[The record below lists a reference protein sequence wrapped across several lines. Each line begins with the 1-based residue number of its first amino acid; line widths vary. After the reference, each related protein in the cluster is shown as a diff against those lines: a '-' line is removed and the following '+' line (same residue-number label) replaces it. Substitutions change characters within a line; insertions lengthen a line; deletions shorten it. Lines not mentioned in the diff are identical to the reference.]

1 VVEVDLGLGEVRPGR
16 VEGRLGTTLLL
27 VKLVEVALRNGSA
40 AEQRLGA
47 SLVKQ
52 REFELRLR
60 RRNVC
65 PVAIDR
71 SLIRVADR

>member
-16 VEGRLGTTLLL
+16 VEGRLGTPLLL
-27 VKLVEVALRNGSA
+27 VKLVEVALRDGTT

-60 RRNVC
+60 RRNVR
-65 PVAIDR
+65 PVAIDP
-71 SLIRVADR
+71 